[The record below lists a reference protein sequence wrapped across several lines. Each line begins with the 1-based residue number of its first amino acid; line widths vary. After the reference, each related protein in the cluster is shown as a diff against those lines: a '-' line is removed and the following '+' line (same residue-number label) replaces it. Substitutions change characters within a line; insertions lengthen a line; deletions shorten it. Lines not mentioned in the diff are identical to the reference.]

1 MNNRYLG
8 TGDLEEKLVSTVN
21 ESLRKEPG
29 LQVKWFL
36 DKVVDVVVWFSL
48 GKRMPKGSWKE

>member
-1 MNNRYLG
+1 MG

-21 ESLRKEPG
+21 ESLRKEPE

-36 DKVVDVVVWFSL
+36 DKVVVVVLWFL
-48 GKRMPKGSWKE
+48 VGKGMQKGSWTE

>member
-1 MNNRYLG
+1 MG

-21 ESLRKEPG
+21 ESLRKEPE

-36 DKVVDVVVWFSL
+36 DKVVVVVLWFL
-48 GKRMPKGSWKE
+48 VGKGMQKGSWKVVPVC